1 MTMIN
6 FIDTDFQT
14 ILDASLASWEA
25 QAGTPVPAAGLLRHF
40 FTVMGY
46 REVMTRILAND
57 AAAQS
62 LLQYAS
68 GDNLDLVGE
77 MFGVARLGTQAA
89 TVRVRIT
96 WVSPIA
102 VAYTIPAGTRF
113 QTSDG
118 LVIFT
123 SDEATEAAAGVS
135 LIDVACTATTG
146 GTDGNDYPLGSV
158 NTLLDTLSIVPAS
171 VGNVNVSA
179 GGGDAETDERY
190 RERIASSLD
199 QPSTAGT
206 VSSYRYHT
214 LSYNS
219 EIVSVDVY
227 SPSPGVVRIYPLLR
241 GGAIPNEAFIAGL
254 LAYMEDDERHVIC
267 DTISVVQP
275 AASVFTVD
283 VRLDFYASEAARE
296 AESVMEAERLIT
308 EWAAVIKEKL
318 KKDIIPEEI
327 VRLCQGLPGV
337 YRVRVLSPA
346 WTQVGT
352 GQFPSCTSI
361 DVQVGIEYDEEA

>member
-14 ILDASLASWEA
+14 ILDASLASWET
-25 QAGTPVPAAGLLRHF
+25 QSGTPVPAAGLLRHF

-46 REVMTRILAND
+46 REVMLRILAND

-62 LLQYAS
+62 FLQYAS
-68 GDNLDLVGE
+68 EDNLDLIGD
-77 MFGVARLGTQAA
+77 MFGVERLGTQAA
-89 TVRVRIT
+89 QVNVRIT
-96 WVSPIA
+96 WAAPIA

-146 GTDGNDYPLGSV
+146 GTGGNDYPLGSV
-158 NTLLDTLSIVPAS
+158 NTLLDTLSITPSS

-206 VSSYRYHT
+206 VASYKYHA

-227 SPSPGVVRIYPLLR
+227 SPTPGMVWIFPLLR
-241 GGAIPNEAFIAGL
+241 GGDIPDEPFLAGL
-254 LAYMEDDERHVIC
+254 LAYLNDDERHVIC
-267 DTISVVQP
+267 DTLAANQP
-275 AASVFTVD
+275 TATTFTVS
-283 VRLDFYASEAARE
+283 VRLDFYKSQAARE
-296 AESVMEAERLIT
+296 AETVIEAERLIT

-318 KKDIIPEEI
+318 KKDIVPEEI
-327 VRLCQGLPGV
+327 VKLCQDLPGV

-361 DVQVGIEYDEEA
+361 DVQVGVEYDEEA